1 MNQKDY
7 AEFKGIKRESYPMD
21 TNEFVAKVAKSPG
34 FIFFTIT
41 GIVLL
46 VMVVIQGAIG
56 FSINNIL
63 DIFKTPISII
73 NYVLLTPPL
82 LPFIVLV
89 IGQIIF
95 MINGLTRKKQMSMA
109 GLITM
114 GIAFKIQMVLQI
126 ILTVITTLIMMYVM
140 SAIHLKA
147 GIAWL
152 VILTYLAVMIC
163 YSVMFSSLNRRMVIY
178 RYMLETNMVVSD
190 AFPTYPAIMCFI
202 MAILVLAGCIISVI
216 LKDWLMFSV
225 MLVEIFYYIIGGILM
240 IANKIYFIGIKRNIM
255 NS

>member
-21 TNEFVAKVAKSPG
+21 TNEFVAKVAKSPV
-34 FIFFTIT
+34 FIFFTII

-126 ILTVITTLIMMYVM
+126 ILTVVTTLIMMYVM

-152 VILTYLAVMIC
+152 IILTYLAVMIC
-163 YSVMFSSLNRRMVIY
+163 YSLMFSSLNRRMVIY

-190 AFPTYPAIMCFI
+190 TFPTYPAIMCFI